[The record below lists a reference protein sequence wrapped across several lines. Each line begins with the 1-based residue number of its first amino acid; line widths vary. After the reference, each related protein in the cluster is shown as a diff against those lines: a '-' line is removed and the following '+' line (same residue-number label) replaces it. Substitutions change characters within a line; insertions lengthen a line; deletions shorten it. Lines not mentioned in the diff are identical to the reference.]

1 MDQKII
7 QKRAFKALF
16 CYNLRMIYSSESF
29 KQTKNFAIEMARE
42 IFNTRF
48 KKNQAVI
55 LALKGNLGSGKTTFT
70 QGFLRGL
77 GIKKKITSPTF
88 VIAKR
93 YTLHATRYKSV
104 YHIDCYRIKKSQEL
118 LILGIKE
125 IFDNSKN
132 IVLIEWPERISKILP
147 KERINLKFEYG
158 KKENE
163 RKIMIG

>member
-1 MDQKII
+1 
-7 QKRAFKALF
+7 
-16 CYNLRMIYSSESF
+16 MIYSSESF